1 MIVGIANNGTVLG
14 VRVLAHQETPGLGDK
29 IDLRISNW
37 VLGFNGQQVTA
48 DNQDD
53 WKVRKDGGQFDQFTG
68 ATITPRAVVLAV
80 KKAVEYVNQ
89 HQQQLHNQPNPC
101 EVNNM
106 NENRTLM
113 LNGMWNNNPA
123 LVQLLGL
130 CPLLAVSSTVT
141 NALGLGIATLLV
153 LVGSNVTVS
162 LVRDYVPKE
171 VRIPVFVMI
180 IASLVTCV
188 QLLMNAYAY
197 GLYLS
202 LGIFIPLIVTNCII
216 IGRAEAFASK
226 NDVLPAALDGFWMGL
241 GMTSVLVVLG
251 SLREIIGNGTLFDGA
266 DLLLGEWA
274 KSYASKCFTLTAPFA
289 GTAAPVPSSALAF

>member
-1 MIVGIANNGTVLG
+1 MSD
-14 VRVLAHQETPGLGDK
+14 HK
-29 IDLRISNW
+29 
-37 VLGFNGQQVTA
+37 
-48 DNQDD
+48 
-53 WKVRKDGGQFDQFTG
+53 
-68 ATITPRAVVLAV
+68 
-80 KKAVEYVNQ
+80 
-89 HQQQLHNQPNPC
+89 
-101 EVNNM
+101 
-106 NENRTLM
+106 TLIK
-113 LNGMWNNNPA
+113 NGMWDNNPA

-180 IASLVTCV
+180 IAALVTCV

-226 NDVLPAALDGFWMGL
+226 NEVLPAAQDGFWMGL

-251 SLREIIGNGTLFDGA
+251 AMREVIGNGTLFDGA
-266 DLLLGEWA
+266 DLLLGSWA
-274 KSYASKCFTLTAPFA
+274 
-289 GTAAPVPSSALAF
+289 SALRIEIFQFDNSFLLALLPPGAFIGVGLLIALKNIIDKQLEARQPKQEKPTIERARVTNQ

>member
-1 MIVGIANNGTVLG
+1 M
-14 VRVLAHQETPGLGDK
+14 
-29 IDLRISNW
+29 S
-37 VLGFNGQQVTA
+37 
-48 DNQDD
+48 
-53 WKVRKDGGQFDQFTG
+53 
-68 ATITPRAVVLAV
+68 
-80 KKAVEYVNQ
+80 
-89 HQQQLHNQPNPC
+89 
-101 EVNNM
+101 
-106 NENRTLM
+106 ENKTLM

-153 LVGSNVTVS
+153 LVSSNVVVS

-274 KSYASKCFTLTAPFA
+274 KVLRIEVFHFDSSFLLALLPPGAFIGVGFLI
-289 GTAAPVPSSALAF
+289 AAKSVIDKQMAARQPKQQKQAIERARVTNV

>member
-1 MIVGIANNGTVLG
+1 
-14 VRVLAHQETPGLGDK
+14 
-29 IDLRISNW
+29 
-37 VLGFNGQQVTA
+37 
-48 DNQDD
+48 
-53 WKVRKDGGQFDQFTG
+53 
-68 ATITPRAVVLAV
+68 
-80 KKAVEYVNQ
+80 
-89 HQQQLHNQPNPC
+89 
-101 EVNNM
+101 
-106 NENRTLM
+106 
-113 LNGMWNNNPA
+113 MWANNPA

-153 LVGSNVTVS
+153 LVGSNVAVS
-162 LVRDYVPKE
+162 LVRNHVPKE

-226 NDVLPAALDGFWMGL
+226 NEVLPAAQDGFWMGL

-251 SLREIIGNGTLFDGA
+251 AMREVIGNGTLFDGA
-266 DLLLGEWA
+266 DLLLGDWASVLRIQIFQFDNSFLLALLPPGAFIGVGFLIALKNIIDNQA
-274 KSYASKCFTLTAPFA
+274 KSRQPKQEK
-289 GTAAPVPSSALAF
+289 PVIERARVTNA

>member
-1 MIVGIANNGTVLG
+1 M
-14 VRVLAHQETPGLGDK
+14 
-29 IDLRISNW
+29 S
-37 VLGFNGQQVTA
+37 
-48 DNQDD
+48 
-53 WKVRKDGGQFDQFTG
+53 
-68 ATITPRAVVLAV
+68 
-80 KKAVEYVNQ
+80 
-89 HQQQLHNQPNPC
+89 
-101 EVNNM
+101 
-106 NENRTLM
+106 ENRTLM

-202 LGIFIPLIVTNCII
+202 LGIFIPLIVTNCVI

-274 KSYASKCFTLTAPFA
+274 KVLRIEVFHFDSAFLLALLPPGAFI
-289 GTAAPVPSSALAF
+289 GVGFLIAAKSVIDKQIAARQPKQQKQAIERARVTNV

>member
-1 MIVGIANNGTVLG
+1 MSE
-14 VRVLAHQETPGLGDK
+14 HK
-29 IDLRISNW
+29 
-37 VLGFNGQQVTA
+37 
-48 DNQDD
+48 
-53 WKVRKDGGQFDQFTG
+53 
-68 ATITPRAVVLAV
+68 
-80 KKAVEYVNQ
+80 
-89 HQQQLHNQPNPC
+89 
-101 EVNNM
+101 
-106 NENRTLM
+106 TLIK
-113 LNGMWNNNPA
+113 NGMWDNNPA

-130 CPLLAVSSTVT
+130 CPLLAVASTVT

-180 IASLVTCV
+180 IAALVTCV

-226 NDVLPAALDGFWMGL
+226 NDLLPAAQDGFWMGL

-251 SLREIIGNGTLFDGA
+251 AMREVIGNGTLFDGA

-274 KSYASKCFTLTAPFA
+274 TSLRIEVFQFDNSFLLALLPPGAFIGVGLLI
-289 GTAAPVPSSALAF
+289 AAKNVIDKQLEARQPKQQKQAIERARVTNQ

>member
-1 MIVGIANNGTVLG
+1 MSDHKTLIKNGLW
-14 VRVLAHQETPGLGDK
+14 D
-29 IDLRISNW
+29 
-37 VLGFNGQQVTA
+37 
-48 DNQDD
+48 
-53 WKVRKDGGQFDQFTG
+53 
-68 ATITPRAVVLAV
+68 
-80 KKAVEYVNQ
+80 
-89 HQQQLHNQPNPC
+89 
-101 EVNNM
+101 
-106 NENRTLM
+106 
-113 LNGMWNNNPA
+113 NNPA

-180 IASLVTCV
+180 IAALVTCV

-226 NDVLPAALDGFWMGL
+226 NDVLPAAQDGFWMGL

-251 SLREIIGNGTLFDGA
+251 AMRELIGNGTLFDGA
-266 DLLLGEWA
+266 ELLLGTWA
-274 KSYASKCFTLTAPFA
+274 QSLRIEVFQFDNSFLL
-289 GTAAPVPSSALAF
+289 ALLPPGAFIGVGLLIAVKNVIDKQIEARQPKKKQTIERARVTNA